1 MHEDFIDYGD
11 NDMSMMFNLSAGGG
25 AMVLSRNLNRNII
38 LESHIISDASLARTV
53 AVEIGGTENP
63 INREN
68 LDYAYKSL
76 HWLLSGKK
84 RCDRIILWL
93 CGSQR

>member
-1 MHEDFIDYGD
+1 
-11 NDMSMMFNLSAGGG
+11 MSKTPFEAY
-25 AMVLSRNLNRNII
+25 
-38 LESHIISDASLARTV
+38 TY
-53 AVEIGGTENP
+53 IGEGT
-63 INREN
+63 RFY
-68 LDYAYKSL
+68 DYAYKSL